1 MTRERE
7 NELLAHRK
15 ELRRRA
21 NDLIQ
26 RIVDARLRNERDEE
40 AIRELALI
48 SQTEIELTRPDFSR
62 LVAA

>member
-21 NDLIQ
+21 NELIQ
-26 RIVDARLRNERDEE
+26 RIVDARLRDERDED
-40 AIRELALI
+40 AIRELAQI
-48 SQTEIELTRPDFSR
+48 SRREIELTRPDFSG
-62 LVAA
+62 LAAA